1 MQERAMLETENWRS
15 ESDSCIFNS
24 RKHVASK
31 QAGIESMIS
40 WVKGKSMGRKSM
52 GL

>member
-1 MQERAMLETENWRS
+1 MQERAMLETQNLRS

-31 QAGIESMIS
+31 QAGLGVYHKFSL
-40 WVKGKSMGRKSM
+40 GKKVWDDS
-52 GL
+52 